1 MSAPSGQPAIPLAQV
16 ERSEQDGIRLVSVT
30 GELDISNVA
39 VLEDATFDLPNQ
51 GLGIVLD
58 LSATT
63 YIDSATLSLVF
74 KLQRSLQRRGQALRV
89 VCAPASN
96 ARRVLELAGFASET
110 TCVSHRQEAIEA
122 IREAVPLSDQSALGS
137 EPSRAHEQ

>member
-1 MSAPSGQPAIPLAQV
+1 MSERHGQQTVPLAQM
-16 ERSEQDGIRLVSVT
+16 ERSEQDGVHLVSVT
-30 GELDISNVA
+30 GELDISNVGA
-39 VLEDATFDLPNQ
+39 LEDMTLDLPNQ

-58 LSATT
+58 LSAAT

-96 ARRVLELAGFASET
+96 PRRVLELVGFAGEA
-110 TCVSHRQEAIEA
+110 TCVAHREEAIQA
-122 IREAVPLSDQSALGS
+122 IREAVPLSDGRAVGS
-137 EPSRAHEQ
+137 EPSRAGEQ

>member
-16 ERSEQDGIRLVSVT
+16 AHLEQDGIRLVSVT

-58 LSATT
+58 LSGAT

-96 ARRVLELAGFASET
+96 ARRVLELAGFAREN
-110 TCVSHRQEAIEA
+110 TCVAHRQEAIEA
-122 IREAVPLSDQSALGS
+122 IREAVPLSDQTALGS
-137 EPSRAHEQ
+137 EPSRAGEQ